1 MIKGIGTDLT
11 DQRRIQRAF
20 NRFGDRFVAKVLCI
34 AEIDVFRA
42 HHKSMGSDRKRVAY
56 LAKQFAA
63 KEAVVKAMGT
73 GFRQGITMR
82 QIEIKRQSTGAPAVR
97 LHDRALRRATE
108 LGVSVWS
115 ISLSDDGDYSLAF
128 VTAEGA

>member
-34 AEIDVFRA
+34 SEIDVFR
-42 HHKSMGSDRKRVAY
+42 SMSSDRKRVAY

-63 KEAVVKAMGT
+63 KEAVVKALGT
-73 GFRQGITMR
+73 GFSRGITMR